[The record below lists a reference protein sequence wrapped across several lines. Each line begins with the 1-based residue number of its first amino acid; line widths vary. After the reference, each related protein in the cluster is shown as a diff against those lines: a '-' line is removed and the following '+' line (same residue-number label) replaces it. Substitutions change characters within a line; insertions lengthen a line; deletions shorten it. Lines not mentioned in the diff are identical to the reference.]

1 VNTYND
7 TQRLEIPFE
16 LKDTQ
21 IREYNLEEKVKFKAP
36 FTIQFQQ
43 LWSRSLIMTQRSPS
57 VTFSLIGIAI
67 FNGLLLCGVF
77 PKVATSNKLGDIQ
90 STIGSMFAFLW

>member
-1 VNTYND
+1 
-7 TQRLEIPFE
+7 
-16 LKDTQ
+16 
-21 IREYNLEEKVKFKAP
+21 
-36 FTIQFQQ
+36 
-43 LWSRSLIMTQRSPS
+43 MTQRSPS

-77 PKVATSNKLGDIQ
+77 PKVATSDKLSDVQ